1 MYDNSENEVLPAS
14 QGLLLVLLVVSVVC
28 LATFWN
34 NTLKSVSLSRMDA
47 DISPCLASWS
57 ANDWTEVALDA

>member
-1 MYDNSENEVLPAS
+1 MYDSSENEVLPAS
-14 QGLLLVLLVVSVVC
+14 QGLLLVLLVVSIVC

-47 DISPCLASWS
+47 DISACLASWS
-57 ANDWTEVALDA
+57 ANDWTEMALDA